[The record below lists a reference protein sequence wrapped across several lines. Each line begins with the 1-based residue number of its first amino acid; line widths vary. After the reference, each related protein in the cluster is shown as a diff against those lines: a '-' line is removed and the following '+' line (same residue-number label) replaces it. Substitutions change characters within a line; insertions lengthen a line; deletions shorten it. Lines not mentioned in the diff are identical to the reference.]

1 MRQSLRR
8 HLPLFPLLNQF
19 NFVTLGRVDERDG
32 RAAGSGRRAIGKLEA
47 MPGEVPGEFIEAFDF
62 KRQVGEV
69 RLDLDGFAT
78 GKITE
83 FNFLFA
89 AGGFEENEL
98 RAARRFVPPDLREAE
113 HVAIEF
119 NSAFEIVDAIASVQ
133 KFADFAHARKIARS
147 PGFESKIGAAQSRF
161 LGWGRTPLLLAP
173 ALTSWRMSLA
183 L

>member
-1 MRQSLRR
+1 
-8 HLPLFPLLNQF
+8 
-19 NFVTLGRVDERDG
+19 
-32 RAAGSGRRAIGKLEA
+32 

-161 LGWGRTPLLLAP
+161 FGWGTYSAP
-173 ALTSWRMSLA
+173 ACACVDKLADVVSIVISLFFRMMCKINPHGR
-183 L
+183 